1 MRRANEANREK
12 FITAAACEL
21 EEHGVSD
28 FSIRRVARRCGLSCA
43 APYKHF
49 ESRDELMLEVI
60 RHISKKWLSI
70 MEETLTV
77 HKSEPL
83 REQIVAV
90 CMAYLTFLC
99 TYPEYQTIIFMNDRV
114 FPAEML
120 AEKGVS
126 VRVVDM
132 YSIKPFA
139 AELLERCA
147 RETGAIVTAEE
158 HNIYGGLGSAV
169 AEVLAKCGAGAPTEF
184 VGIQDTFTE
193 SGKYGDLMAKYGLDA
208 NGVAAGIEKVLARK

>member
-49 ESRDELMLEVI
+49 ESREELMLEVI
-60 RHISKKWLSI
+60 RHINKKWLTI
-70 MEETLTV
+70 MGETLSA
-77 HKSEPL
+77 HKGESL
-83 REQIVAV
+83 RQQIVAV

-114 FPAEML
+114 FPTEML
-120 AEKGVS
+120 AEKGKLSHATRNLIAHYCDS
-126 VRVVDM
+126 VRM
-132 YSIKPFA
+132 AEPIRRRKIFIIRSILYGA
-139 AELLERCA
+139 AIMINSGAMSFDSESMKLVRESIER
-147 RETGAIVTAEE
+147 EFD
-158 HNIYGGLGSAV
+158 
-169 AEVLAKCGAGAPTEF
+169 LA
-184 VGIQDTFTE
+184 
-193 SGKYGDLMAKYGLDA
+193 
-208 NGVAAGIEKVLARK
+208 

>member
-120 AEKGVS
+120 AEKGKLSQASEDLIAHYCDS
-126 VRVVDM
+126 VGMAEPIRRRKIFIVRSALYGAAIMINSGAMAFDSESLKM
-132 YSIKPFA
+132 IRESI
-139 AELLERCA
+139 ER
-147 RETGAIVTAEE
+147 EFD
-158 HNIYGGLGSAV
+158 
-169 AEVLAKCGAGAPTEF
+169 LA
-184 VGIQDTFTE
+184 
-193 SGKYGDLMAKYGLDA
+193 
-208 NGVAAGIEKVLARK
+208 

>member
-60 RHISKKWLSI
+60 RHINKKWLAI
-70 MEETLTV
+70 MEETLTA
-77 HKSEPL
+77 HQGEPL

-114 FPAEML
+114 FPPEML
-120 AEKGVS
+120 AEKVKLSNITEELIDQYCRS
-126 VRVVDM
+126 VGMPEKIR
-132 YSIKPFA
+132 KRKLF
-139 AELLERCA
+139 
-147 RETGAIVTAEE
+147 TAKSF
-158 HNIYGGLGSAV
+158 IYGAAV
-169 AEVLAKCGAGAPTEF
+169 LINSGAVPFNSETIDIIRANIEREL
-184 VGIQDTFTE
+184 DFT
-193 SGKYGDLMAKYGLDA
+193 
-208 NGVAAGIEKVLARK
+208 

>member
-60 RHISKKWLSI
+60 RHINKKWLAI
-70 MEETLTV
+70 MEETLAT
-77 HKSEPL
+77 HRGEPL
-83 REQIVAV
+83 REQIVAIG
-90 CMAYLTFLC
+90 MAYLTFLC

-120 AEKGVS
+120 AEKGKLSQATRDLVAHYCDS
-126 VRVVDM
+126 VGMAEQIRRRKVFIIR
-132 YSIKPFA
+132 SILYGA
-139 AELLERCA
+139 AIMINSGAMAFDSESLKMIRESIER
-147 RETGAIVTAEE
+147 EFD
-158 HNIYGGLGSAV
+158 
-169 AEVLAKCGAGAPTEF
+169 LA
-184 VGIQDTFTE
+184 
-193 SGKYGDLMAKYGLDA
+193 
-208 NGVAAGIEKVLARK
+208 

>member
-12 FITAAACEL
+12 FITAAVCEL

-60 RHISKKWLSI
+60 RHIHKKWRAILEDTVKAHG
-70 MEETLTV
+70 EE
-77 HKSEPL
+77 SL
-83 REQIVAV
+83 RSQLVSV

-114 FPAEML
+114 FPAAMRE
-120 AEKGVS
+120 EKGRLS
-126 VRVVDM
+126 T
-132 YSIKPFA
+132 A
-139 AELLERCA
+139 AETLIANYCDSVKMPKPVLRRKRFAILSYLYGAAVMINSGVMAFDSESMMLVRESIER
-147 RETGAIVTAEE
+147 
-158 HNIYGGLGSAV
+158 
-169 AEVLAKCGAGAPTEF
+169 EF
-184 VGIQDTFTE
+184 DSV
-193 SGKYGDLMAKYGLDA
+193 
-208 NGVAAGIEKVLARK
+208 